1 MEVCHVP
8 FVFMACQTHL
18 LGFPPA
24 DHNVRKFLSSVES
37 NPEISFSRA
46 CHFLKALFCTT
57 TMTIKDLGTS
67 RANRIEQFRAHMSKG
82 QSMDKTGTERRDF
95 YEKVI
100 LMAMEVRCTSLMSL
114 ILFEPLGLF

>member
-1 MEVCHVP
+1 
-8 FVFMACQTHL
+8 MACQTRL

-24 DHNVRKFLSSVES
+24 EDDVHEFLSSVES

-46 CHFLKALFCTT
+46 RHILKALFCTT
-57 TMTIKDLGTS
+57 TTTIKDLGAS

-82 QSMDKTGTERRDF
+82 QSIDKTGEERRKF
-95 YEKVI
+95 YKDVI
-100 LMAMEVRCTSLMSL
+100 LMATAVCRTSLMSL